1 MRLAWNSIYNIVLAL
16 WVGGMAIY
24 TFIVTPAIFR
34 SFGRDVAARIVDAL
48 FGGYFLYNLILAALA
63 LVLAFV
69 VWPDRAQTACR
80 LSMALAAAAL
90 VMNCYVAFRLHP
102 QVLEVKRQIVSFE
115 TTPKDDPLRKEFTRL
130 HAISAVI
137 NLLLVADGAT
147 LLVISTSR
155 LPR

>member
-155 LPR
+155 LGR

>member
-137 NLLLVADGAT
+137 NLLLVTDGAT

-155 LPR
+155 LGR